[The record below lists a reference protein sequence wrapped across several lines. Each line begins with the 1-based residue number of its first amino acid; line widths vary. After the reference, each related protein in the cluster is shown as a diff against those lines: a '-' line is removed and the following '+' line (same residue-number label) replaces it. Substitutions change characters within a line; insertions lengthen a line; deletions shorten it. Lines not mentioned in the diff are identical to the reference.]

1 MYYCIILFKHSRIIR
16 RCSAYEEE
24 RRQAKL
30 REVQNRATYPYGTDS
45 V

>member
-1 MYYCIILFKHSRIIR
+1 MYHISIKYNRIIC